1 MSVKEIFALVSV
13 EESLPTIGLVLILLM
28 TLIQITPIKLNP
40 WDKVFKWIGNKLNA
54 DLKKDLDAVK
64 KDVNAVKADL
74 DSHIKISME
83 KDLRDTRMHILEFCN
98 SCMNGHKHTKE
109 QFDFMITQCDDYE
122 KYIEKNEIKNG
133 VITSAINEI
142 RRRYDEAIHNN
153 YF

>member
-1 MSVKEIFALVSV
+1 MSLKDIFSAENLGKISLVV
-13 EESLPTIGLVLILLM
+13 AILM

-40 WDKVFKWIGNKLNA
+40 WDTLFKWIGNKLNA
-54 DLKKDLDAVK
+54 DIKKDLDSVK
-64 KDVNAVKADL
+64 KDL
-74 DSHIKISME
+74 DEHIKSSNI

-98 SCMNGHKHTKE
+98 SCMNGQRHTKE

-122 KYIEKNEIKNG
+122 QYIEKNKIKNG

-142 RRRYDEAIHNN
+142 RRRYDDAIHNN

>member
-1 MSVKEIFALVSV
+1 MSLADIFSLNSIKEGA
-13 EESLPTIGLVLILLM
+13 PMIGLIIIGLM

-40 WDKVFKWIGNKLNA
+40 WDKIFKWIGNKLNA
-54 DLKKDLDAVK
+54 DIKKDLDSVK
-64 KDVNAVKADL
+64 KEL
-74 DSHIKISME
+74 DEHIKSSNI

-98 SCMNGHKHTKE
+98 SCMNGQHHTKE

-122 KYIEKNEIKNG
+122 KYIEENKIKNG

-142 RRRYDEAIHNN
+142 RRRYDDAIHNN

>member
-1 MSVKEIFALVSV
+1 MV
-13 EESLPTIGLVLILLM
+13 GLIIVLIM
-28 TLIQITPIKLNP
+28 TFVQISPIKLNP
-40 WDKVFKWIGNKLNA
+40 WDKIFKWIGGKLNA
-54 DLKKDLDAVK
+54 DIKKDLDSFK
-64 KDVNAVKADL
+64 KEL
-74 DSHIKISME
+74 DEHIRVSNL

-98 SCMNGHKHTKE
+98 SCMNGQRHTKE

-122 KYIEKNEIKNG
+122 QYIEKNKIKNG

>member
-1 MSVKEIFALVSV
+1 MSLKDIFSEENLGKISLVV
-13 EESLPTIGLVLILLM
+13 VALM

-40 WDKVFKWIGNKLNA
+40 WDKLFKWIGNKLNA
-54 DLKKDLDAVK
+54 DIKKDLDSVK
-64 KDVNAVKADL
+64 KDL
-74 DSHIKISME
+74 DEHIKNSNI

-98 SCMNGHKHTKE
+98 SCMNGQRHTKE

-122 KYIEKNEIKNG
+122 QYIEKNKIKNG

-142 RRRYDEAIHNN
+142 RRRYDDAIHNN

>member
-1 MSVKEIFALVSV
+1 MSLKDIFSAENLGKISLVV
-13 EESLPTIGLVLILLM
+13 VALM

-40 WDKVFKWIGNKLNA
+40 WDKLFKWIGNKLNA
-54 DLKKDLDAVK
+54 DIKKDLDSVK
-64 KDVNAVKADL
+64 KDL
-74 DSHIKISME
+74 DEHIKSSNI

-98 SCMNGHKHTKE
+98 SCMNGQRHTKE

-122 KYIEKNEIKNG
+122 QYIEKNKIKNG

-142 RRRYDEAIHNN
+142 RRRYDDAIHNN